1 MSKCM
6 LVSQVLVTHFK
17 VHASQHPSPSHHLPS
32 PKLPS
37 AHGLPS
43 PSVTHRAPNP
53 ALLTEPHPTP
63 ASLYLYLSLSL
74 KMNLFEL
81 YQFNILATKDSL

>member
-1 MSKCM
+1 MAQKAVWP
-6 LVSQVLVTHFK
+6 VSHTH
-17 VHASQHPSPSHHLPS
+17 
-32 PKLPS
+32 
-37 AHGLPS
+37 
-43 PSVTHRAPNP
+43 TH
-53 ALLTEPHPTP
+53 PHPTP